1 MSTYYGFAAGQEF
14 ELQIVLEDKRYSV
27 PFCVTNEGLVSLN
40 EQMPLTGLHELTLAH
55 TLFKYQR
62 RQSRAFNDTTS
73 HILATIVSDL
83 EQETPL
89 KFASKEL
96 EETADA
102 GRWFCPNLTEPEF
115 LTKLLLPAM
124 FGGDTPYY
132 CFITN
137 NNEVVLKSWHS
148 LWNQKPAFVFRLQ
161 YPPTLSSDG
170 SLPIFN
176 LNPLQMGYG
185 ASLKALNQLQFYLDE
200 DGRYQ
205 SKKFK
210 DELDQGFKDK
220 ILAGMPVKSP
230 PDVIQSQQALLDYDV
245 DAGNTEA
252 INGALDKS
260 NLRPL
265 LTQEKILV
273 TVPLN
278 PNIVAGKKVKVE
290 MKQTADDKTEFMRY
304 SGEYLIETSYRQV
317 GNGVAWNTCI
327 LSRPGKKIPDSVLLK
342 KDFVFAK

>member
-1 MSTYYGFAAGQEF
+1 MSNYYGFAAGQEF
-14 ELQIVLEDKRYSV
+14 ELRIVLEDTPYLV

-40 EQMPLTGLHELTLAH
+40 EQMPLTDLHELTLAH

-73 HILATIVSDL
+73 HILAAVLSDL

-89 KFASKEL
+89 KFTSKAL

-102 GRWFCPNLTEPEF
+102 GRWFCPNLTESEF
-115 LTKLLLPAM
+115 LTKLLLPSM
-124 FGGDTPYY
+124 YGGDTPYY
-132 CFITN
+132 CFVTN
-137 NNEVVLKSWHS
+137 NNEVILKSWHS
-148 LWNQKPAFVFRLQ
+148 LWNQKPALTFKLA
-161 YPPTLSSDG
+161 YPPTLASDG

-176 LNPLQMGYG
+176 MNPLQMGYG
-185 ASLKALNQLQFYLDE
+185 RSLDAINQLQFYLDE

-210 DELDQGFKDK
+210 DGLDQGFKNK

-230 PDVIQSQQALLDYDV
+230 SEAMRSQQELLDYDV
-245 DAGNTEA
+245 DAGNA
-252 INGALDKS
+252 DSINGALDVNTLK
-260 NLRPL
+260 PL
-265 LTQEKILV
+265 LSQEKLLV

-278 PNIVAGKKVKVE
+278 PTIVSGEKVKVE
-290 MKQTADDKTEFMRY
+290 ISQEVGDSTDFMRY
-304 SGEYLIETSYRQV
+304 TGEYLIEKSFRQV

-342 KDFVFAK
+342 KDFAFSK